1 MLCPLGIPEAIVN
14 LRKGVLFSVFGG
26 ILQYLDFLTATT
38 LWGARIYAPFQ
49 LVLSERELTMK
60 TQLSKLLGASALTA
74 CVFAISPNAFA
85 QSLEDEELRTQ
96 LLNTLENL
104 EATADG
110 LNITAVMEEKLNYA
124 RERVL
129 SAGPGELGEISPIT
143 YSNMSAL
150 EVSSGQMR
158 LMYDPELRAKDSK
171 GSKGST
177 LNKIGLGP
185 TILSSGANYSSDGL
199 TIAYPDVSW
208 TFNFEGNED
217 EPDDGA
223 TGGSGSGLCKFPG
236 TAVQTRFITMN
247 VAITLEA
254 IKDMA
259 EQACGQTVLANFSLA
274 CIVTDAAYFIAK
286 FADENQ
292 SLCNEHMGA
301 SEISATWTG
310 LKTVH
315 SNVQHVHDD
324 LANVDADLASHNTAI
339 NSQIS
344 THDTDIK
351 SQVTT
356 HDTDIKSQVTTHDTD
371 IELQVATHDTDLKLQ
386 LTTHDADIKAR
397 LGEIQGTVDENQRL
411 LVISMARQAEILRL
425 LITPSGR
432 REINPDV
439 LSCTGADCP
448 QADIVLS
455 CENGLDWPCK

>member
-1 MLCPLGIPEAIVN
+1 
-14 LRKGVLFSVFGG
+14 
-26 ILQYLDFLTATT
+26 
-38 LWGARIYAPFQ
+38 
-49 LVLSERELTMK
+49 MK
-60 TQLSKLLGASALTA
+60 TQLSNLLRASALTA
-74 CVFAISPNAFA
+74 CVFALSPNALA
-85 QSLEDEELRTQ
+85 QSPEDEELRTQ

-110 LNITAVMEEKLNYA
+110 LNITAVMEEKFNYA
-124 RERVL
+124 RERIL
-129 SAGPGELGEISPIT
+129 SAGSDELGEISPIT
-143 YSNMSAL
+143 YNNLSAL
-150 EVSSGQMR
+150 EVSTGQMR
-158 LMYDPELRAKDSK
+158 LMYDPELRAKGSK
-171 GSKGST
+171 GSKGPT
-177 LNKIGLGP
+177 LSKFGQGP

-208 TFNFEGNED
+208 TFNFEGDED
-217 EPDDGA
+217 EPDDGD
-223 TGGSGSGLCKFPG
+223 TSGNGSGLCTFPG

-247 VAITLEA
+247 IAITLEA

-274 CIVTDAAYFIAK
+274 CMVTDAAYFIAK

-324 LANVDADLASHNTAI
+324 LANVDGDLAS
-339 NSQIS
+339 
-344 THDTDIK
+344 HDTDIK
-351 SQVTT
+351 LQITT
-356 HDTDIKSQVTTHDTD
+356 HDTNIDVDLAAHDTNID
-371 IELQVATHDTDLKLQ
+371 GDLVAHDANIDGDLIAHDTTIKAQ
-386 LTTHDADIKAR
+386 LATHDADIKAR

-425 LITPSGR
+425 LITPSGK

-439 LSCTGADCP
+439 LSCTGDDCP

-455 CENGLDWPCK
+455 CKNGLDWPCK

>member
-1 MLCPLGIPEAIVN
+1 
-14 LRKGVLFSVFGG
+14 
-26 ILQYLDFLTATT
+26 
-38 LWGARIYAPFQ
+38 
-49 LVLSERELTMK
+49 MK
-60 TQLSKLLGASALTA
+60 TQLSGLFRASALTA

-129 SAGPGELGEISPIT
+129 SAGPDELGEISPIT
-143 YSNMSAL
+143 YNNMSAL
-150 EVSSGQMR
+150 EVSTGQMR

-223 TGGSGSGLCKFPG
+223 TGGNGSGLCVFPG
-236 TAVQTRFITMN
+236 TPVQTRFITMN

-259 EQACGQTVLANFSLA
+259 DLA

-324 LANVDADLASHNTAI
+324 LANVDADLASH
-339 NSQIS
+339 
-344 THDTDIK
+344 DTDIK
-351 SQVTT
+351 FQLTT
-356 HDTDIKSQVTTHDTD
+356 HDTNIDGDLIAHDTNID
-371 IELQVATHDTDLKLQ
+371 GDLVAHDTTIRAELA
-386 LTTHDADIKAR
+386 THDADIKAR

-425 LITPSGR
+425 LITPSGK

-439 LSCTGADCP
+439 LNCTGADCP
-448 QADIVLS
+448 QAGIVLS
-455 CENGLDWPCK
+455 CKNGLDWPCK

>member
-1 MLCPLGIPEAIVN
+1 
-14 LRKGVLFSVFGG
+14 
-26 ILQYLDFLTATT
+26 
-38 LWGARIYAPFQ
+38 
-49 LVLSERELTMK
+49 MK
-60 TQLSKLLGASALTA
+60 TQLSGLLRATALTA
-74 CVFAISPNAFA
+74 CVFAVSPNAFA

-96 LLNTLENL
+96 LLNTLDNL

-110 LNITAVMEEKLNYA
+110 LNVTAVMEEKFNYA
-124 RERVL
+124 RERIL
-129 SAGPGELGEISPIT
+129 SAGPDELGEISPIT
-143 YSNMSAL
+143 YNNMSAL
-150 EVSSGQMR
+150 EVSTGQMR

-223 TGGSGSGLCKFPG
+223 TGGNGSGLCVFPG
-236 TAVQTRFITMN
+236 TPVQTRFITMN

-324 LANVDADLASHNTAI
+324 LANVDADLANVDADLASHDA
-339 NSQIS
+339 
-344 THDTDIK
+344 DI
-351 SQVTT
+351 
-356 HDTDIKSQVTTHDTD
+356 
-371 IELQVATHDTDLKLQ
+371 KLQ
-386 LTTHDADIKAR
+386 LTTHDTNIDVDLAAHDTTIKAQLAQHDADIKDR

-425 LITPSGR
+425 LITPSGK

-439 LSCTGADCP
+439 LSCTGDDCP

-455 CENGLDWPCK
+455 CKNGLDWPCK

>member
-1 MLCPLGIPEAIVN
+1 
-14 LRKGVLFSVFGG
+14 
-26 ILQYLDFLTATT
+26 
-38 LWGARIYAPFQ
+38 
-49 LVLSERELTMK
+49 MK
-60 TQLSKLLGASALTA
+60 TQLSTLLRASALTA

-110 LNITAVMEEKLNYA
+110 LNIAAVMEEKFDYA
-124 RERVL
+124 RERIL
-129 SAGPGELGEISPIT
+129 SAGPDELGEISPMT
-143 YSNMSAL
+143 YNNMSAL
-150 EVSSGQMR
+150 EVGTGQMR

-171 GSKGST
+171 GSLGPT
-177 LNKIGLGP
+177 LSKIGQGP

-199 TIAYPDVSW
+199 TIAYPDLSW
-208 TFNFEGNED
+208 TFAFEGSED
-217 EPDDGA
+217 EPGDGA
-223 TGGSGSGLCKFPG
+223 TSGSGGGLCTFPG
-236 TAVQTRFITMN
+236 TAVETRFITMN

-259 EQACGQTVLANFSLA
+259 EQACGQTVVANVSLA

-301 SEISATWTG
+301 SEITATWEG

-324 LANVDADLASHNTAI
+324 LASVDADLASHDTAI
-339 NSQIS
+339 NLQIS
-344 THDTDIK
+344 THDAGIN
-351 SQVTT
+351 S
-356 HDTDIKSQVTTHDTD
+356 
-371 IELQVATHDTDLKLQ
+371 QVATHDTDIKTQVATHDTDIKLQVETHDSDLKLQ
-386 LTTHDADIKAR
+386 LATHDADIKAR

-411 LVISMARQAEILRL
+411 ILVSMARQAEIMRL
-425 LITPSGR
+425 LITPSGK

-448 QADIVLS
+448 QAEVVLS
-455 CENGLDWPCK
+455 CKNGLDWPCK

>member
-1 MLCPLGIPEAIVN
+1 M
-14 LRKGVLFSVFGG
+14 K
-26 ILQYLDFLTATT
+26 YLL
-38 LWGARIYAPFQ
+38 I
-49 LVLSERELTMK
+49 K
-60 TQLSKLLGASALTA
+60 TQLSKLLRASALTA

-85 QSLEDEELRTQ
+85 ESLEDEGLRTQLGDEELRTQ

-110 LNITAVMEEKLNYA
+110 LNITAVMEEKFNYA
-124 RERVL
+124 RERIL
-129 SAGPGELGEISPIT
+129 SAGPDELEEISPIT
-143 YSNMSAL
+143 YNNMSAL
-150 EVSSGQMR
+150 EVSTGQMR
-158 LMYDPELRAKDSK
+158 LMYDPELRARDSK
-171 GSKGST
+171 GSKGPT
-177 LNKIGLGP
+177 LSNIGLGP

-208 TFNFEGNED
+208 TFNFEGSED

-247 VAITLEA
+247 LAITLEA

-324 LANVDADLASHNTAI
+324 LASVDTDLASHDAAI
-339 NSQIS
+339 NLQIS
-344 THDTDIK
+344 THDTDINSQVATHDTDIK
-351 SQVTT
+351 AQVTT
-356 HDTDIKSQVTTHDTD
+356 HDTDIK
-371 IELQVATHDTDLKLQ
+371 LQVETHDTDLKLQ
-386 LTTHDADIKAR
+386 LATHDADIKAR

-411 LVISMARQAEILRL
+411 ILVSMARQAEIMRL
-425 LITPSGR
+425 LITPAGR

-455 CENGLDWPCK
+455 CRNGLDWPCK

>member
-1 MLCPLGIPEAIVN
+1 M
-14 LRKGVLFSVFGG
+14 K
-26 ILQYLDFLTATT
+26 YLL
-38 LWGARIYAPFQ
+38 I
-49 LVLSERELTMK
+49 K
-60 TQLSKLLGASALTA
+60 TQLSKLLRASALTA

-85 QSLEDEELRTQ
+85 ESLEDEGLRTQLGDEELRTQ

-110 LNITAVMEEKLNYA
+110 LNITAVMEEKFNYA
-124 RERVL
+124 RERIL
-129 SAGPGELGEISPIT
+129 SAGPDELGEISPIT
-143 YSNMSAL
+143 YNNMSAL
-150 EVSSGQMR
+150 EVSTGQMR

-171 GSKGST
+171 GSKGPT
-177 LNKIGLGP
+177 LSNIGLGP

-236 TAVQTRFITMN
+236 TAVQTRFFTMN

-324 LANVDADLASHNTAI
+324 LANVDADLASHDTAI

-351 SQVTT
+351 SQVST
-356 HDTDIKSQVTTHDTD
+356 HDTDIK
-371 IELQVATHDTDLKLQ
+371 LQVATHDTDLKLQ
-386 LTTHDADIKAR
+386 LDTHDADIKAR
-397 LGEIQGTVDENQRL
+397 LGELQGTVDENQRL
-411 LVISMARQAEILRL
+411 ILVSMARQAEIMRL

-448 QADIVLS
+448 PADIVLS
-455 CENGLDWPCK
+455 CRNGLDWPCK

>member
-1 MLCPLGIPEAIVN
+1 
-14 LRKGVLFSVFGG
+14 
-26 ILQYLDFLTATT
+26 
-38 LWGARIYAPFQ
+38 
-49 LVLSERELTMK
+49 MK
-60 TQLSKLLGASALTA
+60 TQLSKLLRASTLTA
-74 CVFAISPNAFA
+74 CVVAISPNAFA
-85 QSLEDEELRTQ
+85 ESLEDEELRTQ
-96 LLNTLENL
+96 LLNTLDNL

-110 LNITAVMEEKLNYA
+110 LNVTAVMEEKFNYA
-124 RERVL
+124 RERIL
-129 SAGPGELGEISPIT
+129 SAGPDELGEISPMT
-143 YSNMSAL
+143 YNNLSAL
-150 EVSSGQMR
+150 EVSTGQMR

-171 GSKGST
+171 GPK
-177 LNKIGLGP
+177 GP
-185 TILSSGANYSSDGL
+185 TLSRIGQDPTIMSSGANYSSDGL
-199 TIAYPDVSW
+199 TIAYPDLSW
-208 TFNFEGNED
+208 TFNFEGSED
-217 EPDDGA
+217 EPDDGD
-223 TGGSGSGLCKFPG
+223 TSGSGSGLCKFPG

-274 CIVTDAAYFIAK
+274 CMVTDAAYFIAK

-324 LANVDADLASHNTAI
+324 LATVDADLASHDTAI
-339 NSQIS
+339 NLQIS

-356 HDTDIKSQVTTHDTD
+356 HDIDIKSQVATHDTD
-371 IELQVATHDTDLKLQ
+371 IKLQVATHDTDLKLQ
-386 LTTHDADIKAR
+386 LETHDADIKAR

-411 LVISMARQAEILRL
+411 ILVSMARQAEIMRL

-448 QADIVLS
+448 PADIVIS
-455 CENGLDWPCK
+455 CSNGTDWPCK